1 MTHGDGTA
9 VSSPADEVGTPGL
22 TRRGLA
28 AAAVGS
34 VGTAVVG
41 ATAGEAAAGRR
52 YRPRRYRATKI
63 PGSATRHALTRF
75 SYGWTPQLQ
84 RQVAKAGGFNRW
96 FDRQLSGSYSD
107 GWYRTTAD
115 WWPTTNASRDRLVGM
130 VDSGAL
136 SSFWQ
141 VDINYQRWVLARRT
155 RSHRQVQELM
165 AEFWEHHFHIPAQG
179 LVGPYRVSYGKKLR
193 SLALGR
199 FDALLP
205 AAVLHPA
212 MALYL
217 SNANSSRSAPN
228 EDLGRELLELHTVG
242 RGNYTERDVRDS
254 ARLLTGY
261 RVDKWRTWRY
271 TYDTAHHWTGRVSIV
286 GFTHPNAAPD
296 GRDAL
301 RAYLRHLA
309 HHPATARRIAH
320 KLAVRFIS
328 DDPPASVVDML
339 TRVYLA
345 NDTRIAPVLRAL
357 VRSPA
362 FRSARMRKVR
372 TPDEDLV
379 ATYRALNA
387 RLQRPRGNSAA
398 ADGIVWQARTLGNMP
413 YEWGSPDGRPDT
425 ADAWSST
432 ARFLG
437 SLDVHY
443 MMCGGWWPNE
453 HIAYRRRRAWLPR
466 KSLRFAKFVDHLSR
480 RMLGRSSTSTM
491 LQAACEATGCQPWTV
506 ITPDHR
512 VMKWELPR
520 LLTVF
525 LDSPYHMKR

>member
-1 MTHGDGTA
+1 MTHTDDVTVDA
-9 VSSPADEVGTPGL
+9 PSSDAPGL

-28 AAAVGS
+28 VTGVGS
-34 VGTAVVG
+34 VGAVAVG
-41 ATAGEAAAGRR
+41 ATGGEAAAAER

-63 PGSATRHALTRF
+63 PSLATRHALTRF

-84 RQVAKAGGFNRW
+84 RQVDQAGGFNRW
-96 FDRQLSGSYSD
+96 FDRQLKDHYGD
-107 GWYRTTAD
+107 RWYTRTAT
-115 WWPTTNASRDRLVGM
+115 WWPTINASRTELVDM
-130 VDSGAL
+130 VDRGEL
-136 SSFWQ
+136 SSYW
-141 VDINYQRWVLARRT
+141 DIDIRYQHWVLARRT
-155 RSHRQVQELM
+155 RSHRQVRELL

-179 LVGPYRVSYGKKLR
+179 LVGPHRVSYGKRLR

-199 FDALLP
+199 FDVLLP

-217 SNANSSRSAPN
+217 SNANSTRAAPN
-228 EDLGRELLELHTVG
+228 ENLGRELLELHTVG
-242 RGNYTERDVRDS
+242 RGNFTERDVRDA

-261 RVDKWRTWRY
+261 RVDKWGTWRH
-271 TYDTAHHWTGRVSIV
+271 TYDPAHHWTGPVSIV
-286 GFTHPNAAPD
+286 GFTHANRAPD
-296 GRDAL
+296 GRPVL
-301 RAYLRHLA
+301 RALLRHLA
-309 HHPATARRIAH
+309 HHPATAERIAQ

-328 DDPPASVVDML
+328 DDPPASVVRML
-339 TRVYLA
+339 ARVYLTHG
-345 NDTRIAPVLRAL
+345 TRIAPVLRAL

-362 FRSARMRKVR
+362 FRSARLQKVR

-387 RLQRPRGNSAA
+387 GLQRPRGKSSAA
-398 ADGIVWQARTLGNMP
+398 TELAWQAQRIGHMP
-413 YEWGSPDGRPDT
+413 FEWGSPDGRPDL
-425 ADAWSST
+425 AEAWSST

-443 MMCGGWWPNE
+443 SMSGGWWPRDQIN
-453 HIAYRRRRAWLPR
+453 YRDREAWLPR
-466 KSLRFAKFVDHLSR
+466 RSLRFDKFVDHLSR
-480 RMLGRSSTSTM
+480 RMLGRNSTSIM
-491 LQAACEATGCQPWTV
+491 LQAACEATGCRPWTT

-512 VMKWELPR
+512 VATWELPR